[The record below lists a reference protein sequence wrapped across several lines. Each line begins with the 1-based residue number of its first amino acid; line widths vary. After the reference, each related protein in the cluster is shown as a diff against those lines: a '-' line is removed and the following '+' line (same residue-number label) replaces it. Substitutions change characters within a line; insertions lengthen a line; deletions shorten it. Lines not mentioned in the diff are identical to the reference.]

1 MARFDPEVRPTNDPS
16 YLGLSKEPDKV
27 RPNTGLGD
35 LFSNLGGLVGD
46 VTATIDQNIKGK
58 LKRDIYEGV
67 DKLRDGQGGSDAL
80 KALPDPLNLD
90 KGGPA
95 SSATMSPGR
104 EGGDTGG
111 ATESQRGIVNTN
123 PVVEEL
129 RGRVSRLNQGFRQGT
144 IQDAYYYT
152 QLDALNRQV
161 RAKYPGYREE
171 VDAMIREVTGIVPA
185 NALRK
190 ELLTNIATYQSE
202 VDKKIQQDTKYL
214 QDNANYIIQRV
225 GKDNYEKMLRNPT
238 AVDYS
243 KVRAEVGVVQ
253 AQELTTQQNTR
264 RMEELEKQG
273 KLDSKMTMETATGEI
288 DTIINNSFVA
298 ASGGTKLADVA
309 AKMDQIAKSGKAPT
323 PEEQAALETAVNNLE
338 RETSLAADAY
348 LNKPRISRDGKML
361 SVAQLVGREEAQK
374 LREQAQDRVKIIR
387 QALIDKDFGTLGM
400 VERSIKA
407 TENKYASALLGNPT
421 LAQVAAGKKM
431 LGDTYVSGI
440 LADPEIG
447 SKIMKE
453 SRSTFITQTL
463 NGGFTGI
470 DDQFS
475 RMILMGKNDP
485 KYKYNGDDVK
495 TVINDVRRGVID
507 STNTVEGR
515 LIFANHLFGKDSTD
529 FLDKRFI
536 ADNGTRQNV
545 YKMLVTPEMTK
556 SMVEL
561 SKTGAK
567 GQEAFD
573 NYTRWASIN
582 YGRQFKA
589 DVDTIVKNSN
599 ESDSFTV
606 RWDDKEKQF
615 VPELTPQ
622 GLKKWQETTGTEKM
636 RLTERGGTPNI
647 RSIVGGSTWDAIN
660 RMNGITKN
668 YQSVAEANGQ
678 NVTDTVKQVFGAAG
692 YAMDGTKPPQGPGF
706 FKQMID
712 SVFGSGTP
720 GSDAEDRLNERATQ
734 RFKEQNQP
742 VAGPQ
747 KRSEGL
753 SLENEKT
760 ASYEGRAHPVLEA
773 VASGESKGNYDVE
786 YGGKNI
792 KVTDQSIDDLLAYQ
806 NAQRKANGTPAW
818 PVGKYQFVESTLRGL
833 KKELGLKGDEK
844 LTPELQE
851 QMGMALMERRGY
863 SKYKRGEITFNQF
876 ASGMMDEWEALKND
890 PKTFTRFYN
899 AVNKDIQTASA
910 E

>member
-1 MARFDPEVRPTNDPS
+1 MARFNPEVRPTNDPS

-46 VTATIDQNIKGK
+46 VTATVDQNIKGK
-58 LKRDIYEGV
+58 LKRDVYEGV

-104 EGGDTGG
+104 EGGGTGG
-111 ATESQRGIVNTN
+111 ATESQRGIVSTN
-123 PVVEEL
+123 PAVEEL
-129 RGRVSRLNQGFRQGT
+129 RARVSRLNQGFRQGT

-190 ELLTNIATYQSE
+190 ELLTNIATYQST
-202 VDKKIQQDTKYL
+202 VDSKVQQDTKYL
-214 QDNANYIIQRV
+214 QDNGARIIQRV
-225 GKDNYEKMLRNPT
+225 GQANYQKMLENPT
-238 AVDYS
+238 SVNMPAL
-243 KVRAEVGVVQ
+243 RAEVSVVE
-253 AQELTTQQNTR
+253 AQELTTKQNTQ

-273 KLDSKMTMETATGEI
+273 KLDSKSAVEMATGEI
-288 DTIINNSFVA
+288 DTIINNAFVA
-298 ASGGTKLADVA
+298 GSSGSGLSKITSM
-309 AKMDQIAKSGKAPT
+309 MDQIAKSGKAPT
-323 PEEQAALETAVNNLE
+323 PEQEAALTQALSSLETQHALS
-338 RETSLAADAY
+338 TDAY
-348 LNKPRISRDGKML
+348 LNKPRIARDGKML
-361 SVAQLVGREEAQK
+361 SIAQIVGREEANK
-374 LREQAQDRVKIIR
+374 LREQAQDKLKVIR
-387 QALIDKDFGTLGM
+387 QALLDKDTGTLGL
-400 VERSIKA
+400 VERNIRA
-407 TENKYASALLGNPT
+407 TENKNAMAILGNPT
-421 LAQVAAGKKM
+421 LGQLAAGKRM
-431 LGDTYVSGI
+431 LGDPFVSGI
-440 LADPEIG
+440 LADQELG
-447 SKIMKE
+447 TKVMKE
-453 SRSTFITQTL
+453 TRSLMVTQVL
-463 NGGFTGI
+463 NNGFQGI

-582 YGRQFKA
+582 YGRQFKQ
-589 DVDTIVKNSN
+589 DVDTIAKNSN
-599 ESDSFTV
+599 ESDTFTV

-622 GLKKWQETTGTEKM
+622 GIKRWQETTGTEKM

-647 RSIVGGSTWDAIN
+647 RSIVGGSTWDAII

-678 NVTDTVKQVFGAAG
+678 NVTDTVKQVFSASG

-742 VAGPQ
+742 IAGPQ

-863 SKYKRGEITFNQF
+863 SKYKRGEMTFNQF

>member
-1 MARFDPEVRPTNDPS
+1 M
-16 YLGLSKEPDKV
+16 
-27 RPNTGLGD
+27 
-35 LFSNLGGLVGD
+35 D
-46 VTATIDQNIKGK
+46 V
-58 LKRDIYEGV
+58 YEGV
-67 DKLRDGQGGSDAL
+67 DKLRDGQGVSDANQV
-80 KALPDPLNLD
+80 LPDPLNLD

-95 SSATMSPGR
+95 SSATLEPGR
-104 EGGDTGG
+104 AGGSTGG
-111 ATESQRGIVNTN
+111 ATEAQRGIVSTN
-123 PVVEEL
+123 PAIEDL
-129 RGRVSRLNQGFRQGT
+129 RGRVSRLNQGYRQGT

-171 VDAMIREVTGIVPA
+171 VDQMIKEVTGIVPA

-190 ELLTNIATYQSE
+190 ELLTNIATYQST
-202 VDKKIQQDTKYL
+202 VDSAAQQNTKYL
-214 QDNANYIIQRV
+214 QDNAAYLTQRF
-225 GKDNYEKMLRNPT
+225 GAEGYKKMLDNPT
-238 AVDYS
+238 AVNMS
-243 KVRAEVGVVQ
+243 TVRSEVGVVQ

-264 RMEELEKQG
+264 AMEERLKKGNLETR
-273 KLDSKMTMETATGEI
+273 DVMELATGEVA
-288 DTIINNSFVA
+288 TLFNNSIVA
-298 ASGGTKLADVA
+298 ATNGTTLSEIA
-309 AKMDQIAKSGKAPT
+309 ANMDAIKKSGKPIT
-323 PEEQAALETAVNNLE
+323 PEQAAALETAVGSFE
-338 RETSLAADAY
+338 EQTSRTFDAY
-348 LNKPRISRDGKML
+348 INKPRIARDGKML
-361 SVAQLVGREEAQK
+361 SIAQIVGREEVQK
-374 LREQAQDRVKIIR
+374 LREQSLDQVKTIK
-387 QALIDKDFGTLGM
+387 QALIDNNFGLITSI
-400 VERSIKA
+400 ERNIKA
-407 TENKYASALLGNPT
+407 TENKNVMSIIGNPT
-421 LAQVAAGKKM
+421 LGQVAAARK
-431 LGDTYVSGI
+431 LFGDTYMSSVLSTEKGPNGEEASGT
-440 LADPEIG
+440 
-447 SKIMKE
+447 KIFREM
-453 SRSTFITQTL
+453 RSLLVTQTA
-463 NGGFTGI
+463 NGGFNGI
-470 DDQFS
+470 NDELS
-475 RMILMGKNDP
+475 RWILLSKDP
-485 KYKYNGDDVK
+485 KYKLNGDDVK
-495 TVINDVRRGVID
+495 IRFNDIRRGILET
-507 STNTVEGR
+507 TNTTEGR
-515 LIFANHLFGKDSTD
+515 LILANHVFGEDSTD
-529 FLDKRFI
+529 FLDKRFV

-545 YKMLVTPEMTK
+545 YKMFVSPEMTK

-561 SKTGAK
+561 SKTGPE
-567 GQEAFD
+567 GQKAFD

-589 DVDTIVKNSN
+589 DVDTITKNSN
-599 ESDSFTV
+599 ESDAFTV

-615 VPELTPQ
+615 VPELTAK
-622 GLKKWQETTGTEKM
+622 GLEAWKNDPMKATKM
-636 RLTERGGTPNI
+636 ARGGTPDI

-692 YAMDGTKPPQGPGF
+692 YAMDGSKPPQGPGF
-706 FKQMID
+706 FKSMID

-720 GSDAEDRLNERATQ
+720 QSDSEDRLNERATQ
-734 RFKEQNQP
+734 RFKEQNKP

-753 SLENEKT
+753 GLDNEKT

-792 KVTDQSIDDLLAYQ
+792 KVTDQSIDDLLSYQ
-806 NAQRKANGTPAW
+806 NAQRKANGTRAW
-818 PVGKYQFVESTLRGL
+818 PVGKYQFVETTLRGL

-890 PKTFTRFYN
+890 PKTFTKFYN